1 MRRERTSAEWIDY
14 FDANEANWSD
24 IPWHRGAEAALEPIR
39 PLVRSL
45 QAWQLGETSE
55 ARRLKTAAKRHAY
68 EIGDPDFVTA
78 MDLFIAEEQRHG
90 EALGRWLD
98 AVGAERLQRDLGDSL
113 FRFFRHA
120 RPNIEVWTTVVAM
133 IETIAVVYY
142 SSVRRAIP
150 SPLLQAICEQ
160 ILRDE
165 MPHLEFQTDR
175 LRLLLRNRR
184 PVWLWLTVRAQEV
197 FFAGMVLV
205 VWLAHRRMFVAGR
218 HTFLSY
224 VRATFRHMRH
234 AWRAMRACE
243 HAATTAQKPT
253 AAEPPSRLEG
263 WLH

>member
-24 IPWHRGAEAALEPIR
+24 IPWQRGAQVTLEPIR
-39 PLVRSL
+39 SLVRSL

-68 EIGDPDFVTA
+68 AIGDPDFVEA
-78 MDLFIAEEQRHG
+78 MNLFIAEEQRHG

-98 AVGAERLQRDLGDSL
+98 DVGAERLKRDLGDSL

-120 RPNIEVWTTVVAM
+120 RPNIEVWTTVVTM

-150 SPLLQAICEQ
+150 SPLLQAVCEQ

-165 MPHLEFQTDR
+165 MPHLEFQTER

-184 PVWLWLTVRAQEV
+184 PIPLWLTLRAQEV
-197 FFAGMVLV
+197 FFTGMVLV
-205 VWLAHRRMFVAGR
+205 VWLAHRRMFVAGG
-218 HTFLSY
+218 HTFVSY
-224 VRATFRHMRH
+224 LRATFRHMQH
-234 AWRAMRACE
+234 AWQAMRPRS
-243 HAATTAQKPT
+243 TRSPV
-253 AAEPPSRLEG
+253 AEPPSRLEG

>member
-1 MRRERTSAEWIDY
+1 MRSERTSAEWIDY
-14 FDANEANWSD
+14 FDANEANWQD
-24 IPWHRGAEAALEPIR
+24 IPWHRGAETPMEPIR

-98 AVGAERLQRDLGDSL
+98 AVGAERLKRDLGDSL

-120 RPNIEVWTTVVAM
+120 RPNIEVWTTVVTM

-150 SPLLQAICEQ
+150 SPLLEAICEQ

-165 MPHLEFQTDR
+165 MPHLEFQTER
-175 LRLLLRNRR
+175 LRLLLKNRR
-184 PVWLWLTVRAQEV
+184 PIPLWLTLRAQEV
-197 FFAGMVLV
+197 FFTGMVLV
-205 VWLAHRRMFVAGR
+205 VWLAHRRMFVAGG
-218 HTFLSY
+218 HTLVSY
-224 VRATFRHMRH
+224 LRDTFRHMQH
-234 AWRAMRACE
+234 AWQAMRPSK
-243 HAATTAQKPT
+243 HAPT
-253 AAEPPSRLEG
+253 IARESPAAEPPSRLEG